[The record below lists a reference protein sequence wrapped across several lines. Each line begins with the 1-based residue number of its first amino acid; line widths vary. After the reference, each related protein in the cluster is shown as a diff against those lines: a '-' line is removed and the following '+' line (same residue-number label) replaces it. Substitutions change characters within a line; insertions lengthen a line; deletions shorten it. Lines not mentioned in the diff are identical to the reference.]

1 MPTSEFEL
9 SAESVS
15 ASTARRTT
23 RRILRGFGLVLGQD
37 LEDTVLLLVSELTT
51 NAIRHATGATFMV
64 SLQIGKELLR
74 VAVID
79 RANGSPQLRT
89 AAETDQNGRGLELVK
104 ALSTRFG
111 WNRLGD
117 GNEVWF
123 ELEFNEPTQPT
134 APVPALA
141 GERGGFQIAMPG
153 SATVVVGGAH
163 TLATSSSSLGASGTE
178 GRDARG
184 ALVKAGGA
192 GAVRGIAVPD
202 RCSFSPLHPL
212 PCPWTTP

>member
-37 LEDTVLLLVSELTT
+37 LEDTVLLLVSELAT

-64 SLQIGKELLR
+64 SLQIDKELLR

-79 RANGSPQLRT
+79 RASRSPQRRT
-89 AAETDQNGRGLELVK
+89 AAETDQHGRGLELVK

-123 ELEFNEPTQPT
+123 ELEFNEPTQPA

-141 GERGGFQIAMPG
+141 GERGGLQIAMLG
-153 SATVVVGGAH
+153 STTVVVGGAH
-163 TLATSSSSLGASGTE
+163 ALAASSSPLGVSGTE
-178 GRDARG
+178 GQDARG
-184 ALVKAGGA
+184 ALVKASGA
-192 GAVRGIAVPD
+192 GAVRGIAVLD
-202 RCSFSPLHPL
+202 RCPFSSLHPL
-212 PCPWTTP
+212 PYPRTAP